1 MTDNKD
7 RPEGEDVH
15 AVAIGRPSRAARF
28 LAFGLYF
35 GLAPLACLP
44 PRSEPPDFSITHRRQ
59 AFTLW
64 AVLGFICAVFLVLVF
79 CLSVLMVH
87 DRSWAESRA
96 AEVWILSFGRKCLL
110 AWGVFW
116 LYALWRCLRGS
127 AVPVPFLA
135 TLSRSRFLH
144 AAGLAFSTLCCCIAV
159 VLVPLTFHANRLVTQ
174 EPAHGKVF
182 MLYDDLG
189 KFPRSLFSLAMYRL
203 SLASVRIWGPESAV
217 LLPLGA
223 DTIDLALKQGIFV
236 FIGSH
241 GTARG
246 LLLNGRYYRPEDV
259 PGREAGKGPKYV
271 YLASCDSGAQRTA
284 WEAAFRPAT
293 VKTYDRLTPTLE
305 HLWWLWSEGPEILRG
320 LQERVP

>member
-7 RPEGEDVH
+7 NLEDKDVLS
-15 AVAIGRPSRAARF
+15 VAGGRPSWPVRF
-28 LAFGLYF
+28 LVFGLYF
-35 GLAPLACLP
+35 GLAPLACFVP
-44 PRSEPPDFSITHRRQ
+44 QTDTPGFSTTHRRQ

-64 AVLGFICAVFLVLVF
+64 AVLGFICAVFLGLVLG
-79 CLSVLMVH
+79 LSVLMVH
-87 DRSWAESRA
+87 DRTWAESRA

-144 AAGLAFSTLCCCIAV
+144 ASGLAFSMLCFCMIV
-159 VLVPLTFHANRLVTQ
+159 VLAPLTVHANRLVTRD
-174 EPAHGKVF
+174 PARGKVF

-189 KFPRSLFSLAMYRL
+189 RFPRSLFSLAMYRL
-203 SLASVRIWGPESAV
+203 SLASIHTWGPESAV

-223 DTIDLALKQGIFV
+223 DTIDIAVKQGIFV

-284 WEAAFRPAT
+284 WEEAFRPAV